1 MRLFHKI
8 FLCFVV
14 IFSITFQVAGYL
26 LINYTYGNAISQEK
40 KLAFQDFQ
48 YNRYI
53 LQSIL
58 YSNPEFFTGNEAA
71 FSHVSRNLTAP
82 VAVYATDG
90 KYIFSNMSA
99 LPEEPDFDEGEDDRI
114 SFQIYEKEG

>member
-26 LINYTYGNAISQEK
+26 LINHTYGNAISQEK
-40 KLAFQDFQ
+40 KLAIQNFQ

-58 YSNPEFFTGNEAA
+58 YSDPEFFEENEAD
-71 FSHVSRNLTAP
+71 FSGVSRNFTVP
-82 VAVYATDG
+82 VSMYGICLLYTSDAA
-90 KYIFSNMSA
+90 
-99 LPEEPDFDEGEDDRI
+99 DD
-114 SFQIYEKEG
+114 

>member
-26 LINYTYGNAISQEK
+26 LINHTYGNAISQEK
-40 KLAFQDFQ
+40 KLAFQNFQ

-53 LQSIL
+53 LQSSCIL
-58 YSNPEFFTGNEAA
+58 IRS
-71 FSHVSRNLTAP
+71 SLRRM
-82 VAVYATDG
+82 
-90 KYIFSNMSA
+90 K
-99 LPEEPDFDEGEDDRI
+99 RI
-114 SFQIYEKEG
+114 SQVFQGTLPFRLLCMV